1 VHKAAEKLVHRV
13 MSRLIRLPTL
23 VSYVRQSSQAKCLS
37 FIPPTMIF
45 GVMNRAA
52 LLSHGKIFLQGKA
65 KTSYSNIDI
74 IFAKVR

>member
-1 VHKAAEKLVHRV
+1 MYAN
-13 MSRLIRLPTL
+13 P
-23 VSYVRQSSQAKCLS
+23 AKPSVCLLS
-37 FIPPTMIF
+37 PPTMIF